1 MRRNI
6 YPINLIIIME
16 VSQCL
21 SILTEAGQQHIVDD
35 WPKKTQPEQQKMLEQ
50 VSSLEHTY
58 PGGIREYCKRAKQ
71 LLKAASENANPYE
84 GYTPS
89 VPQGENVI
97 FGDTNFMEL
106 ENIGMEQLRYTAFVL
121 VAGGLGERLGYK
133 GIKIGIP
140 VCSILPDMTFIS
152 YYISTLLAIQE
163 RASMIDPTIKV
174 PLCIMTSDDT
184 HAATLEL
191 LEKHNY
197 YGMNKDN
204 VTIVKQEKVPAM
216 TNVNAQFELTKNFEI
231 VTKPHGHGDVH
242 MLLHIHKITDKW
254 IGMGKKWVLFF
265 QDTNPLIFKCVPS
278 LLAISLKNDFDMNS
292 VTVPRKPGEAV
303 GAICKLTDKAGE
315 SLTIN
320 VEYNQ
325 LEGLLK
331 SSWNKNGDVPG
342 ADGFS
347 SFPGNINALLL
358 KLSTYAEALNA
369 TKGLMPEFANPK
381 YADAQ
386 KINFKTPTRLECM
399 MQDFP
404 KLLKKGAKV
413 GFSRYERW
421 LCFTTVKNNITDA
434 AAKAKSNL
442 FPECASSAESDFYLC
457 NENYL
462 KAAKIDIE
470 AIKQEDWKPYAN
482 IPVRLGPKIVL
493 MPSFALS
500 LSDVISKFKGK
511 SKISKKSAL
520 VVEGLKTMVEDC
532 DIDGSYVIKQSVKGK
547 SLWNGKFISYIE
559 NSPSDEEYL
568 LIRGY
573 KPKEIAFEVI

>member
-1 MRRNI
+1 
-6 YPINLIIIME
+6 
-16 VSQCL
+16 
-21 SILTEAGQQHIVDD
+21 
-35 WPKKTQPEQQKMLEQ
+35 
-50 VSSLEHTY
+50 
-58 PGGIREYCKRAKQ
+58 
-71 LLKAASENANPYE
+71 
-84 GYTPS
+84 
-89 VPQGENVI
+89 VPQGENVQ
-97 FGDTNFMEL
+97 FGDSNFIEL

-152 YYISTLLAIQE
+152 YYISTLLAMQE
-163 RASMIDPTIKV
+163 RAALKDSSIKV

-184 HAATLEL
+184 HTATVDL

-197 YGMNKDN
+197 YGMNKEN
-204 VTIVKQEKVPAM
+204 VIIVKQEKVPAM
-216 TNVNAQFELTKNFEI
+216 TNVNAQFELAKDFEI
-231 VTKPHGHGDVH
+231 ITKPHGHGDVH
-242 MLLHIHKITDKW
+242 MLLHMHKVTDKW
-254 IGMGKKWVLFF
+254 IAQGKKWVLFF
-265 QDTNPLIFKCVPS
+265 QDTNPLIFKCLPS

-303 GAICKLTDKAGE
+303 GAICKLTDKSGE

-342 ADGFS
+342 ADGYS

-358 KLSTYAEALNA
+358 KLSTYSEALNT

-404 KLLKKGAKV
+404 KLFKKGAKV

-421 LCFTTVKNNITDA
+421 LCFTTVKNNIADA
-434 AAKAKSNL
+434 SVKAKSNL
-442 FPECASSAESDFYLC
+442 SPECASSAESDFYLC
-457 NENYL
+457 SEKYL
-462 KAAKIDIE
+462 KAAKVDVE
-470 AIKQEDWKPYAN
+470 EVKQEDWKNYAN

-500 LSDVISKFKGK
+500 LAEVIGKFKGK
-511 SKISKKSAL
+511 SKVSKKSAL
-520 VVEGLKTMVEDC
+520 VVEGINTVMEDC
-532 DIDGSYVIKQSVKGK
+532 DVDGSYLVKQSTKGK
-547 SLWNGKFISYIE
+547 SLWNGKFINFIE

-573 KPKEIAFEVI
+573 KPKEIAFDVI